1 MELQSTLERYALQL
15 KNQPRTRLTVAGV
28 VQKITKKFMMLI
40 SQMPQTTDPDRIPI
54 AQMLIF
60 SRSPTC
66 LNISVRIAK
75 MLDIPGCKSNCEN
88 FPRLC
93 VFNAF

>member
-15 KNQPRTRLTVAGV
+15 KNQPHTRLTVAGV
-28 VQKITKKFMMLI
+28 VQKIIKTVYDAHF
-40 SQMPQTTDPDRIPI
+40 PNATDPDGIPI

-75 MLDIPGCKSNCEN
+75 MLGIHG
-88 FPRLC
+88 
-93 VFNAF
+93 

>member
-15 KNQPRTRLTVAGV
+15 KNQPRTHASPSQVWFRRSSKQFT
-28 VQKITKKFMMLI
+28 MLI
-40 SQMPQTTDPDRIPI
+40 FQMPQTTDPDRIPI

-66 LNISVRIAK
+66 LNISVRIVK
-75 MLDIPGCKSNCEN
+75 MLGIPG
-88 FPRLC
+88 
-93 VFNAF
+93 